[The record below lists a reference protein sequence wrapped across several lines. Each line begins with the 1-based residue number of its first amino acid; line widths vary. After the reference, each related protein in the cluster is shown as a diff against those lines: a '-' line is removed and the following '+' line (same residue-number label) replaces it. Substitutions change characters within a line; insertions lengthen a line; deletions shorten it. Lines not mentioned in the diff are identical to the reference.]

1 LNQTLPWI
9 LRKSHSPEQRKE
21 GNSELNH
28 QVVCAVVKDKVLAS
42 VGIIRMCSVSVLSDL
57 AQQFGEFAKR
67 RLSRTNILPGI

>member
-1 LNQTLPWI
+1 VLM
-9 LRKSHSPEQRKE
+9 
-21 GNSELNH
+21 
-28 QVVCAVVKDKVLAS
+28 VVKDKVLAL